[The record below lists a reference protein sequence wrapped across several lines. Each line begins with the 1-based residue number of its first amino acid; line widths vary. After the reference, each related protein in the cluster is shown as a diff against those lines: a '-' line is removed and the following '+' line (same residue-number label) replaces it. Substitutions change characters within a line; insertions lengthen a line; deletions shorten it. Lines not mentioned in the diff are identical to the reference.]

1 MEHEFSVDS
10 VVEGV
15 PVSAVSLH
23 EAVREY
29 REKCINIPDITRQ
42 LEESQANSGAWIGCV
57 VGVYVCFYEGAC
69 LSDRWEKGHLLIMF
83 HVARLCP
90 RYSPQTR

>member
-57 VGVYVCFYEGAC
+57 VGVYVSVFMKERVLAMG
-69 LSDRWEKGHLLIMF
+69 KGTPAYN
-83 HVARLCP
+83 VSCR
-90 RYSPQTR
+90 SPMPEVFSTD